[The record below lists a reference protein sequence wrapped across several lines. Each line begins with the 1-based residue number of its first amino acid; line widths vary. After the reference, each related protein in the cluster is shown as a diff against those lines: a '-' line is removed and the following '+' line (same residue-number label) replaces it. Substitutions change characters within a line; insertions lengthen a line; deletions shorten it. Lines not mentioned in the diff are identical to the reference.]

1 MRSRIECLSLGAIA
15 LALVSIPSQARAD
28 LPRPVKAMID
38 AAMATGDPE
47 KVKTVVELAKQT
59 NPDDVEEIDALH
71 QAFLAAQEYLAAE
84 QAAEKQEA
92 LRSAGFFD
100 NWSGKGEIGA
110 SRSTGNSN
118 ELGLAAGLTLE
129 RKGLKWRHK
138 LRAQADYHRTD
149 GQTTKEQY
157 LFAYEPNYTLTDG
170 LFAYGLAQY
179 ERDRLQGYSS
189 RISASGGLGYRFI
202 DRENMQM
209 SVKAGPAW
217 RRTSLV
223 SGRTE
228 QNLAGLGAMAF
239 EWKIADN
246 LKLTEEASV
255 FLQSDNNT
263 LASATG
269 LNARLNGN
277 LSARISYSVEHDT
290 HPPAGAVKTDTLS
303 RFTLIY
309 DF

>member
-1 MRSRIECLSLGAIA
+1 
-15 LALVSIPSQARAD
+15 
-28 LPRPVKAMID
+28 MID

-59 NPDDVEEIDALH
+59 NPDDVEEIDALL

-110 SRSTGNSN
+110 SRSTGNSS

-129 RKGLKWRHK
+129 RKGLKWSHK

-157 LFAYEPNYTLTDG
+157 LFAYEPNYTLSDG

-179 ERDRLQGYSS
+179 ERDRFQGYSS

-223 SGRTE
+223 SGGTE

-255 FLQSDNNT
+255 FLQSDNKT
-263 LASATG
+263 LTSATG

-290 HPPAGAVKTDTLS
+290 HPPTGAVKTDTLS